1 MWVRASAVASGDS
14 RRRTLTFV
22 HRACCSHSTARSP
35 QHTCTHRRRAPTA
48 AYDPSSPLP
57 LPHLLPTL
65 ITSQVRPPSAEVPDS
80 LRLTQGLRWSDTR
93 TRMPLEASLNCDAG
107 ESFGPYSI
115 GDDEN
120 LFPLVSL
127 VNAACGFHG
136 SDFDVMKKTAELAK
150 KHGVG
155 IGAHPSLPDQQ
166 GFGRRVMHLP
176 PDSFFNCLLYQV
188 GALVAFLKLENL
200 PLSHIKCHGQ
210 AYVMASKDLDLARQI
225 ARIAKLYAVPML
237 GMPGT
242 AHQEACQLE
251 GVDFV
256 PEWCVR
262 SSAPVALDG
271 SLRRSS
277 HAAGTSTFCTGT
289 RVSSWLRA
297 PQLFAT
303 PSRQKMCTSGCV
315 LFSAVPPGRPLLI
328 PSHALPHAGPPH
340 DRDGHVDVQVGRKGA
355 QLPRGHDE
363 GVDLRP
369 RRLPGRGRRR
379 RSGAEGD

>member
-1 MWVRASAVASGDS
+1 
-14 RRRTLTFV
+14 
-22 HRACCSHSTARSP
+22 
-35 QHTCTHRRRAPTA
+35 
-48 AYDPSSPLP
+48 
-57 LPHLLPTL
+57 
-65 ITSQVRPPSAEVPDS
+65 
-80 LRLTQGLRWSDTR
+80 
-93 TRMPLEASLNCDAG
+93 MPLEASLNCDAG

-256 PEWCVR
+256 PEWYVDVLYGDEGQLLAPR
-262 SSAPVALDG
+262 SAALRDPVTPEDVYKRA
-271 SLRRSS
+271 RRMIE
-277 HAAGTSTFCTGT
+277 TGT
-289 RVSSWLRA
+289 WTSKSGAKELSFPEGTTKVSI
-297 PQLFAT
+297 
-303 PSRQKMCTSGCV
+303 CV
-315 LFSAVPPGRPLLI
+315 HGDFPG
-328 PSHALPHAGPPH
+328 A
-340 DRDGHVDVQVGRKGA
+340 VDVAGA
-355 QLPRGHDE
+355 
-363 GVDLRP
+363 V
-369 RRLPGRGRRR
+369 RR
-379 RSGAEGD
+379 AINDVQNE